1 MSDVAFDS
9 ERHTQARHDV
19 HDSGQ
24 ELAASALSA
33 NVLAMAQMFGH
44 WTTENAA
51 QDMGKAVRSFLTA
64 FSSQMAH
71 EAQFVGDMD
80 VKVNQAVADFEGTE
94 EDARAAMAAVST
106 ALLSLNQGE
115 SAHQVYSQETID
127 KLTSENK
134 PKDEAVQGVEH
145 ESEQEASNTVGQT
158 PSHDK
163 PNSY

>member
-1 MSDVAFDS
+1 
-9 ERHTQARHDV
+9 
-19 HDSGQ
+19 
-24 ELAASALSA
+24 
-33 NVLAMAQMFGH
+33 
-44 WTTENAA
+44 
-51 QDMGKAVRSFLTA
+51 MGKTVRSFLTA

-115 SAHQVYSQETID
+115 SAHKVYSQETID

-134 PKDEAVQGVEH
+134 PKDDAVQGDEH
-145 ESEQEASNTVGQT
+145 ESKQQETSNTVGQT
-158 PSHDK
+158 PSHDE